1 MRAACLA
8 LSLVPFGIG
17 HDFGDGQVEMDEADI
32 ARLETSTDLRI
43 WSKGS
48 GAIRHR
54 LDADF

>member
-17 HDFGDGQVEMDEADI
+17 HGIGGDEMDEADI
-32 ARLETSTDLRI
+32 ARLETRPDLRI